1 MSETIS
7 ERSDG
12 QHSAE
17 CLSWSRPDF
26 KPFARVDR
34 RPRSRK
40 AKAPN
45 RKIESLPTTEL
56 IIECSQLQKVGR
68 HRRECGRQL
77 RAYRRHRTDD
87 DNGNECGNE
96 TIFNGGR
103 AGLVIHKSGK
113 QLH

>member
-1 MSETIS
+1 MLKLESSRFQTLRASRSAAALQKSE
-7 ERSDG
+7 
-12 QHSAE
+12 
-17 CLSWSRPDF
+17 
-26 KPFARVDR
+26 
-34 RPRSRK
+34 
-40 AKAPN
+40 APN
-45 RKIESLPTTEL
+45 RKIGSLPTTEL